1 MERHSSTLS
10 HSISRLLGH
19 TDEAHLDRTER
30 STNVTS
36 DYGTKEK
43 RKSCQ
48 DESPPTSTERA
59 RSPREVDHEL
69 CVYPWM
75 EIHSRSEH
83 IFCFALSDQFDR
95 RRTGIPSQEFKK
107 VFTFKWTFGISQV
120 SRKLCGHYLH
130 CFFLFFLN
138 VMNNKWVWQSV
149 FLTGNSTEPSKS
161 IFFGCFWPLSG
172 STMSSEADVSI
183 PFSFREHKDMLP
195 CVLTAQVFP

>member
-1 MERHSSTLS
+1 METHSSTLS

-75 EIHSRSEH
+75 EIHRSN
-83 IFCFALSDQFDR
+83 Q
-95 RRTGIPSQEFKK
+95 GKK
-107 VFTFKWTFGISQV
+107 K
-120 SRKLCGHYLH
+120 K
-130 CFFLFFLN
+130 
-138 VMNNKWVWQSV
+138 
-149 FLTGNSTEPSKS
+149 SKRNLAC
-161 IFFGCFWPLSG
+161 IL
-172 STMSSEADVSI
+172 
-183 PFSFREHKDMLP
+183 
-195 CVLTAQVFP
+195 